1 MKIYKKYLE
10 YSSERLARV
19 VADREEFLE
28 MERNRAILVAMAEA
42 LKVRPIPTTF
52 TVESE
57 VIDPIDPPTD
67 EVLNSR
73 LLKDLYE
80 EAYRNRKVYI
90 RARIQVKY

>member
-1 MKIYKKYLE
+1 MRIHKKDLE
-10 YSSERLARV
+10 YSFERLARLAV
-19 VADREEFLE
+19 DRREFLE

-42 LKVRPIPTTF
+42 LKVRPIPTTY

-80 EAYRNRKVYI
+80 EALRNRKVYI

>member
-19 VADREEFLE
+19 VADRDEFLE

-67 EVLNSR
+67 EELNSPG
-73 LLKDLYE
+73 LKALYE
-80 EAYRNRKVYI
+80 DAQRKRKVYI